1 MASLEPSRRRGWDDG
16 ISKNPVKA
24 VTKWDPRGRRACR
37 EESLGTLVGEG
48 GQDQRSTGGRVRRN
62 DPEAAGKLEES
73 HGPETK

>member
-1 MASLEPSRRRGWDDG
+1 MGGVPGALTQEGWDDG
-16 ISKNPVKA
+16 VSKNPVKA

-48 GQDQRSTGGRVRRN
+48 GQDQRSTGGRVTLRQQENWKRVM
-62 DPEAAGKLEES
+62 